1 MGERSHRQRLS
12 LAAPH
17 PPRHDSTRGEIQHH
31 RQIEPALGGPDVR
44 DGAGPHSVGCSHGK
58 LPVERIRHDRI
69 RLRQATGV
77 LRSAGLGL
85 KGWVTPRT
93 ARGPSRRCVDNP
105 DLGDQPSILS
115 RAETLRPSHPG
126 RVARG
131 DTASSRHGTRPTC
144 ARMARH
150 LMPTAWRSTPPHF
163 FKNPARASPL
173 PTPA

>member
-1 MGERSHRQRLS
+1 MTRRAERSSTTDRSSQPSVVQTYVMPPAHTRLGAATANFRLS
-12 LAAPH
+12 VFGTTGYVCAK
-17 PPRHDSTRGEIQHH
+17 PPGYSD
-31 RQIEPALGGPDVR
+31 PL
-44 DGAGPHSVGCSHGK
+44 
-58 LPVERIRHDRI
+58 
-69 RLRQATGV
+69 
-77 LRSAGLGL
+77 GLGL

-105 DLGDQPSILS
+105 DLGNQPSILS

-163 FKNPARASPL
+163 FKNPARASPR